1 MLARRVVPTPVRSQA
16 AHDTDDDGGTEDE
29 RPVFTAV
36 AASQHEALSESECEN
51 DDDVDDAL
59 GNESS
64 ILSEWPDGCDPT
76 TLEFAVQSLLQLSS
90 EKLAQVFAVG
100 VVRVASICAGALTE
114 SLSFAAFVLVLQSEA
129 TSRAQQSKYLFR

>member
-51 DDDVDDAL
+51 DDVDDAL

-129 TSRAQQSKYLFR
+129 TSRAQQNKYLFR